1 MERTTRGVVSLTRLQ
16 KITFLLQIGK
26 TVVVP
31 DQDHGCRS
39 SNFAT
44 VSSKNKVVD
53 ATTVGAK
60 TAQARAAANVSSAGV
75 DPVVKDSQLVTL
87 VLECCRTHVFQL

>member
-1 MERTTRGVVSLTRLQ
+1 LQ
-16 KITFLLQIGK
+16 KFSFLLQIGK

-39 SNFAT
+39 SSFAT
-44 VSSKNKVVD
+44 VSSKDKVVD